1 MPSYHN
7 SIAKQLHD
15 SKIQLETQIRAEL
28 ESEYRT
34 TNPQIMKNGSNV
46 TELENQLR
54 QQLQQVTDERKRWQ
68 FDQED
73 FRIINTNPKSVAK
86 RTHYYSVEHNG
97 EKLSGLEDTWH
108 PGPYSLPSG

>member
-1 MPSYHN
+1 MSNP
-7 SIAKQLHD
+7 KQHHFVPRAY
-15 SKIQLETQIRAEL
+15 LELFRD
-28 ESEYRT
+28 
-34 TNPQIMKNGSNV
+34 PQFEKPLI
-46 TELENQLR
+46 
-54 QQLQQVTDERKRWQ
+54 WQ

-97 EKLSGLEDTWH
+97 EKLSDLEDTWH